1 MLYTR
6 FAPKLKSICIRYV
19 KDSDEAKDVLQD
31 SFIKIFHQL
40 DKYKGEGSFEG
51 WMKRIVINTTLD
63 HIKKNQKLLLDKS
76 EDLALLEISEDEN
89 EVSNSD
95 KWLDAGFTAND
106 LLEILGRI
114 PNEYGVVFNM
124 FHIDGL
130 AHKEIGQLLQ
140 IGEST
145 SRKRLFVARKLLQRE
160 LEKVMI
166 NK

>member
-6 FAPKLKSICIRYV
+6 FAPKLKSICIRYL

-40 DKYKGEGSFEG
+40 DKYKGEGSLEG

-63 HIKKNQKLLLDKS
+63 YIKKNQKLLLDKS
-76 EDLALLEISEDEN
+76 EDLSLLEITEDEN
-89 EVSNSD
+89 EVSNSE

-106 LLEILGRI
+106 LLEILSRI